1 MSTEPTAPAR
11 ALPGGVP
18 DAAAPTIAVVT
29 AQPDRSVHPVT
40 GEPRRP
46 WSIWAAVSLSYAGVA
61 TVVVGMLVAFYA
73 SKDVDRFAG
82 ATWLNGV
89 VDTEPGSLI
98 RIAMVTGLFAVT
110 MAIAAGALIAG
121 YYAWRGYRWTRVAS
135 LVAIGVGL
143 TSLLGNIW
151 MIASLLPIAL
161 AAGAIWLPSSTAFFD
176 AWHARRHPAPQRRAE
191 GADIFYGPLPR
202 YVA

>member
-11 ALPGGVP
+11 ALPG
-18 DAAAPTIAVVT
+18 DADAEKPTIAVLTVR
-29 AQPDRSVHPVT
+29 PDRAVHPVT

-46 WSIWAAVSLSYAGVA
+46 WSIWAAVALSYLGVA
-61 TVVVGMLVAFYA
+61 TVVVGMLLAFYA
-73 SKDVDRFAG
+73 SKDIDRFAG

-89 VDTEPGSLI
+89 VETEPGSLI
-98 RIAMVTGLFAVT
+98 RIAMVTGLFTVT

-121 YYAWRGYRWTRVAS
+121 YHAWRGHSWTRIAS
-135 LVAIGVGL
+135 LVAIGVGVL
-143 TSLLGNIW
+143 SLLGNVW

-161 AAGAIWLPSSTAFFD
+161 AAGAIWLPSSKAFFD
-176 AWHARRHPAPQRRAE
+176 AWHARRHPTLERRAA